1 MIRLR
6 HGTEPDILREFR
18 EQYSLPLTSA
28 TWEHFKIYQCQ
39 QRAGNPVVQTLHDLQ
54 EGLCVY
60 CERKI
65 CNNNNHQSGES
76 NKRQH
81 HVEHIRCKGNPNY
94 QHLVVTYSNLAL
106 SCTSVGRKST
116 LTCGMRK
123 GKQDLPI
130 IPTDEHEH
138 LFDIDSENGEIIPVG
153 SLSPADKKK
162 VEDTV
167 RILNLNQ
174 PELSIARKKLIDLFK
189 SIQNEIYISEAEK
202 HAFLRK
208 YAEMLTARGEE
219 FAPTLRRFLANFL
232 E

>member
-138 LFDIDSENGEIIPVG
+138 LFDIDANNGDIVPVG
-153 SLSPADKKK
+153 SLSPDDKRRVK
-162 VEDTV
+162 DTV
-167 RILNLNQ
+167 RILNLNK
-174 PELSIARKKLIDLFK
+174 PELSSARKKLIELLK
-189 SIQNEIYISEAEK
+189 NIQNENSFSETEK
-202 HAFLRK
+202 LGLMRK
-208 YAEMLTARGEE
+208 YAKTLTARGEE
-219 FAPTLRRFLANFL
+219 FAPTLRRFLAKLL